1 MVTLHCVATSPAA
14 VHLWQTA
21 GETESLHYRTQM
33 SSSLWNFTIAEEQLS
48 HCKQC
53 VPRLSSSVSHAQVNS
68 STELSHA
75 TKATKATL
83 DKFLPCSSAGHTHT
97 HTTRTHTRT
106 KRTRE
111 RERERDKS
119 AIDQSFT
126 FWWKLWVKKRFLC
139 SNKFCSL
146 LLPVSSLCDIQTDGT
161 LREWKPLILYVG
173 PTCKRS
179 IILDL
184 VCVCV
189 VIQAM

>member
-111 RERERDKS
+111 REREIKALLISHSLFDENYGWKS
-119 AIDQSFT
+119 VFSAAISFA
-126 FWWKLWVKKRFLC
+126 
-139 SNKFCSL
+139 
-146 LLPVSSLCDIQTDGT
+146 
-161 LREWKPLILYVG
+161 LYCCLSHLSV
-173 PTCKRS
+173 T
-179 IILDL
+179 
-184 VCVCV
+184 
-189 VIQAM
+189 